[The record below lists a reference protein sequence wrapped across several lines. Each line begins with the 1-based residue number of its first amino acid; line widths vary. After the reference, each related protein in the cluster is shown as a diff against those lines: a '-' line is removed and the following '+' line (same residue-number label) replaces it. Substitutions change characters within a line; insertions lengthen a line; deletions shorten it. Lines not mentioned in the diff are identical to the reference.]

1 MYRFLFSSK
10 WLGYFLLAVIFATG
24 CVFLGRW
31 QMDRRAEALAEIQ
44 RVTSNYSATPISFSE
59 AKDQFLRLDPAREW
73 TQVELR
79 GSYDTAGQRIVR
91 NRPLNG
97 QPGYEVVVPFKLVSG
112 ETVVIDRGWL
122 PIGNNSP
129 GRPDSIPAPPSG
141 EVTAVVRLKH
151 GEPALDRGAPEGQL
165 ASIDLAA
172 YSGELGYP
180 LLTGA
185 YGQLAS
191 ETPPASEMPRPFPMP
206 SLEEGTHLS
215 YSLQWFAFGVL
226 MFVGFGYAA
235 RQQARNAAID
245 AEDIGVAGPAAA
257 GTEAAAAGDTGFAAA
272 GDRRRTAQRASL
284 RSAAPRKRKRPT
296 AEEEEDAILDAQG
309 Y

>member
-10 WLGYFLLAVIFATG
+10 WLGYLLLAAIFATA

-31 QMDRRAEALAEIQ
+31 QMDRRAETLAEIN
-44 RVTSNYSATPISFSE
+44 RVVNNYSATPIPFSE
-59 AKDQFLRLDPAREW
+59 AKDQFAQLDPAKEW
-73 TQVELR
+73 TQVELK
-79 GSYDTAGQRIVR
+79 GTYDAAAQRVVR

-97 QPGYEVVVPFKLVSG
+97 QPGYEVVVPFRLDSG

-122 PIGNNSP
+122 PIGNKNP
-129 GRPDSIPAPPSG
+129 GSPDSVPAPPAG

-151 GEPALDRGAPEGQL
+151 GEPELQRGAPTGQL
-165 ASIDLAA
+165 ASIDLPTYAA
-172 YSGELGYP
+172 QLGYP
-180 LLTGA
+180 LFTGA

-191 ETPPASEMPRPFPMP
+191 ETPAVADMPVAFPKP
-206 SLEEGTHLS
+206 STDEGTHLS

-245 AEDIGVAGPAAA
+245 AEDDEEPLADGAVHSAVRAA
-257 GTEAAAAGDTGFAAA
+257 
-272 GDRRRTAQRASL
+272 RRRPVT
-284 RSAAPRKRKRPT
+284 PRKRTKAT
-296 AEEEEDAILDAQG
+296 AEEEEDALLDAQG
-309 Y
+309 F

>member
-10 WLGYFLLAVIFATG
+10 WLGYLLLAAIFATA

-31 QMDRRAEALAEIQ
+31 QMDRRAETLAEIN
-44 RVTSNYSATPISFSE
+44 RVVTNYSADPIPFAE
-59 AKDQFLRLDPAREW
+59 ARDQFTDLDPAKEW
-73 TQVELR
+73 TQVELT
-79 GSYDTAGQRIVR
+79 GTYDAAGQRVVR

-97 QPGYEVVVPFKLVSG
+97 QPGYEVVVPFRLTSG

-122 PIGNNSP
+122 PIGNKNP
-129 GRPDSIPAPPSG
+129 GSPDSIPAPPPG

-151 GEPALDRGAPEGQL
+151 PEPALQRGAPEGQL

-172 YSGELGYP
+172 YAGQLGYP

-191 ETPPASEMPRPFPMP
+191 ETPAAADMPAAFPKP
-206 SLEEGTHLS
+206 STEEGTHLS

-245 AEDIGVAGPAAA
+245 AEDDADLPEGTVRAAVSA
-257 GTEAAAAGDTGFAAA
+257 
-272 GDRRRTAQRASL
+272 RRRPSP
-284 RSAAPRKRKRPT
+284 PRKRKKAT
-296 AEEEEDAILDAQG
+296 AEEEEDALLDAQG

>member
-10 WLGYFLLAVIFATG
+10 WLGYLLLAAIFATA

-31 QMDRRAEALAEIQ
+31 QMDRRAETLAEIN
-44 RVTSNYSATPISFSE
+44 RVVSNYSATPFPF
-59 AKDQFLRLDPAREW
+59 AAARDQFSQLDPAKEW
-73 TQVELR
+73 TQVQVQ
-79 GSYDTAGQRIVR
+79 GTYDTDGQRIVR

-97 QPGYEVVVPFKLVSG
+97 QPGYEVVVPFKLATG
-112 ETVVIDRGWL
+112 ETVIIDRGWL
-122 PIGNNSP
+122 PIGNNNP
-129 GRPDSIPAPPSG
+129 GSPDSVPAPPSG

-151 GEPALDRGAPEGQL
+151 PEPELNRGAPAGQL
-165 ASIDLAA
+165 ASIDLPTYAA
-172 YSGELGYP
+172 QLGYP
-180 LLTGA
+180 VLTGA

-191 ETPPASEMPRPFPMP
+191 ETPAAAEMPVAFPKP
-206 SLEEGTHLS
+206 STEEGTHLS

-245 AEDIGVAGPAAA
+245 AEEDEAEAA
-257 GTEAAAAGDTGFAAA
+257 GTIHAAVPS
-272 GDRRRTAQRASL
+272 RRRTAPA
-284 RSAAPRKRKRPT
+284 RKRKKAT
-296 AEEEEDAILDAQG
+296 AEEEEDALLDAQG

>member
-10 WLGYFLLAVIFATG
+10 WLGYLLLAAIFAAA
-24 CVFLGRW
+24 CVGLGRW
-31 QMDRRAEALAEIQ
+31 QMDRRAETLAEIN
-44 RVTSNYSATPISFSE
+44 RVLSNYSATPITFAE
-59 AKDQFLRLDPAREW
+59 ARDEFVSLDAEREW

-79 GSYDTAGQRIVR
+79 GSYDVAGQRIVR

-97 QPGYEVVVPFKLVSG
+97 QPGYEVVVPLKLVSG

-122 PIGNNSP
+122 PIGNNTP
-129 GRPDSIPAPPSG
+129 GHPDSIPAPPQG
-141 EVTAVVRLKH
+141 QVTVLARLKPA
-151 GEPALDRGAPEGQL
+151 EPELQRGAPDGQL

-172 YSGELGYP
+172 YSARLGYP

-191 ETPPASEMPRPFPMP
+191 ESPSASAMPVAFPKP
-206 SLEEGTHLS
+206 STEEGTHLS

-226 MFVGFGYAA
+226 MFIGFGYAA

-245 AEDIGVAGPAAA
+245 AEDAAEAALSADGGYMHSSGPAAV
-257 GTEAAAAGDTGFAAA
+257 
-272 GDRRRTAQRASL
+272 RRRQRPVA
-284 RSAAPRKRKRPT
+284 RKRKNAT

-309 Y
+309 F

>member
-10 WLGYFLLAVIFATG
+10 WVGYLLLAAIFAAA

-31 QMDRRAEALAEIQ
+31 QMDRRAETLAEIN
-44 RVTSNYSATPISFSE
+44 RVLTNYSATPIPFDQ
-59 AKDQFLRLDPAREW
+59 AKEEFAGLDPGREW
-73 TQVELR
+73 TQVELK
-79 GSYDTAGQRIVR
+79 GTYDVDGQRIVR

-97 QPGYEVVVPFKLVSG
+97 QPGYEVVVPFKLDSG

-122 PIGNNSP
+122 PIGNKNPGSP
-129 GRPDSIPAPPSG
+129 DAIPAPPAG
-141 EVTAVVRLKH
+141 PVTAVVRLKH
-151 GEPALDRGAPEGQL
+151 GEPRLDRGAPEGQL
-165 ASIDLAA
+165 ASIDLPTYADQ
-172 YSGELGYP
+172 LPYP
-180 LLTGA
+180 VMTGA

-191 ETPPASEMPRPFPMP
+191 ESPAPAEAPFPFP
-206 SLEEGTHLS
+206 KPATEEGTHLS

-245 AEDIGVAGPAAA
+245 AEDEDESGDGPRDS
-257 GTEAAAAGDTGFAAA
+257 GSPVHSAAAAA
-272 GDRRRTAQRASL
+272 RRR
-284 RSAAPRKRKRPT
+284 APVARKRKRAT
-296 AEEEEDAILDAQG
+296 SEEEEDALLDAQG

>member
-10 WLGYFLLAVIFATG
+10 WLGYLLLAAIFASA

-31 QMDRRAEALAEIQ
+31 QMDRRAETLAEIN
-44 RVTSNYSATPISFSE
+44 RVVTNYSAAPVPFADVRDE
-59 AKDQFLRLDPAREW
+59 FDQLDPASEW
-73 TQVELR
+73 TQVELK
-79 GSYDTAGQRIVR
+79 GSYLVDGQRIVR

-97 QPGYEVVVPFKLVSG
+97 QPGYEVVVPFRLATG

-122 PIGNNSP
+122 PIGNKNP
-129 GRPDSIPAPPSG
+129 GSPDSVPAPPPG

-151 GEPALDRGAPEGQL
+151 PEPELQRGAPEGQL

-172 YSGELGYP
+172 YSAQLGYP

-191 ETPPASEMPRPFPMP
+191 ETPPAAEMPMAFPKP
-206 SLEEGTHLS
+206 STEEGTHLS

-245 AEDIGVAGPAAA
+245 AEDDDESPEGALHS
-257 GTEAAAAGDTGFAAA
+257 AAAAA
-272 GDRRRTAQRASL
+272 RRRPP
-284 RSAAPRKRKRPT
+284 APRKRKHPT
-296 AEEEEDAILDAQG
+296 AEEEEDALLDAQG
-309 Y
+309 F

>member
-10 WLGYFLLAVIFATG
+10 WLGYLLLAAIFASA

-31 QMDRRAEALAEIQ
+31 QMDRRAETLAEIN
-44 RVTSNYSATPISFSE
+44 RVVTNYSAAPIPFADARE
-59 AKDQFLRLDPAREW
+59 QFNTLDPAMEW
-73 TQVELR
+73 TQVELK
-79 GSYDTAGQRIVR
+79 GTYLVDGQRVVR

-97 QPGYEVVVPFKLVSG
+97 QPGYEVVVPFRLASG
-112 ETVVIDRGWL
+112 ETVVVDRGWL
-122 PIGNNSP
+122 PIGNKNP
-129 GRPDSIPAPPSG
+129 GAPDSVPEPPAG
-141 EVTAVVRLKH
+141 DVTAVVRLKH
-151 GEPALDRGAPEGQL
+151 PEPELQRGAPEGQL

-172 YSGELGYP
+172 YSAQLGYP

-191 ETPPASEMPRPFPMP
+191 ETPPAAEMPFPFPKP
-206 SLEEGTHLS
+206 STEEGTHLS

-245 AEDIGVAGPAAA
+245 AEDDDDSPEGAPRVAA
-257 GTEAAAAGDTGFAAA
+257 GAP
-272 GDRRRTAQRASL
+272 RRRPAP
-284 RSAAPRKRKRPT
+284 APRKRRKAT
-296 AEEEEDAILDAQG
+296 AEEEEDALLDAQG

>member
-10 WLGYFLLAVIFATG
+10 WLGYLLLAAIFAAA

-31 QMDRRAEALAEIQ
+31 QMDRRAETLAEIN
-44 RVTSNYSATPISFSE
+44 RVVTNYSATPISF
-59 AKDQFLRLDPAREW
+59 DQAREEFVSLDPAKEW
-73 TQVELR
+73 TQVELN
-79 GSYDTAGQRIVR
+79 GSYDADGQRIVR

-97 QPGYEVVVPFKLVSG
+97 QPGYEVVVPFKLKSG

-122 PIGNNSP
+122 PIGNKNP
-129 GRPDSIPAPPSG
+129 GSPDSIPAPPSG
-141 EVTAVVRLKH
+141 PVTAVVRLKH
-151 GEPALDRGAPEGQL
+151 GEPRLDRGAPEGQL
-165 ASIDLAA
+165 ASIDLPTYADQ
-172 YSGELGYP
+172 LGYP
-180 LLTGA
+180 VLTGA

-191 ETPPASEMPRPFPMP
+191 ESPAPAGMPSPFPKP
-206 SLEEGTHLS
+206 ATEEGTHLS

-245 AEDIGVAGPAAA
+245 AEDEDESGDMVRDSGSPVHS
-257 GTEAAAAGDTGFAAA
+257 AAAAA
-272 GDRRRTAQRASL
+272 RRR
-284 RSAAPRKRKRPT
+284 APVARKRKHAT
-296 AEEEEDAILDAQG
+296 SEEEEDALLDAQG

>member
-10 WLGYFLLAVIFATG
+10 WLGYLLLAAIFASA

-31 QMDRRAEALAEIQ
+31 QMDRRAETLAEIN
-44 RVTSNYSATPISFSE
+44 RVLTNYSATPVPFADVRDE
-59 AKDQFLRLDPAREW
+59 FDQLDPASEW
-73 TQVELR
+73 MQVELE
-79 GSYDTAGQRIVR
+79 GSYLVDGQRIVR

-97 QPGYEVVVPFKLVSG
+97 QPGYEVVVPFRLTTG

-122 PIGNNSP
+122 PIGNKNP
-129 GRPDSIPAPPSG
+129 GSPDSVPAPPAG

-151 GEPALDRGAPEGQL
+151 PEPELQRGAPEGQL

-172 YSGELGYP
+172 YSTQLGYP

-191 ETPPASEMPRPFPMP
+191 ETPPAAEMPMAFPKP
-206 SLEEGTHLS
+206 STEEGTHLS

-245 AEDIGVAGPAAA
+245 AGDDDELPAGVRHS
-257 GTEAAAAGDTGFAAA
+257 AAAA
-272 GDRRRTAQRASL
+272 
-284 RSAAPRKRKRPT
+284 
-296 AEEEEDAILDAQG
+296 
-309 Y
+309 

>member
-10 WLGYFLLAVIFATG
+10 WLGYLLLAAIFAAA

-31 QMDRRAEALAEIQ
+31 QMDRRAETLAEIN
-44 RVTSNYSATPISFSE
+44 RVVSNYSAAPIPFAE
-59 AKDQFLRLDPAREW
+59 ARDEFIRLDPEKEW
-73 TQVELR
+73 TQVELKGR
-79 GSYDTAGQRIVR
+79 YDVAGERIVR

-97 QPGYEVVVPFKLVSG
+97 QPGYEVVVPFRLDSG

-122 PIGNNSP
+122 PIGNSNP
-129 GRPDSIPAPPSG
+129 GSPDSVPEPPSG
-141 EVTAVVRLKH
+141 EVTAVVRLKP
-151 GEPALDRGAPEGQL
+151 GEPQLQRGAPAGQL
-165 ASIDLAA
+165 ASIDLPA
-172 YSGELGYP
+172 YSAELGYP

-191 ETPPASEMPRPFPMP
+191 ESPAVADMPFPFPMP
-206 SLEEGTHLS
+206 STEEGTHLS

-245 AEDIGVAGPAAA
+245 AEEEAENGIDSGSTVHS
-257 GTEAAAAGDTGFAAA
+257 TAAAA
-272 GDRRRTAQRASL
+272 RRRPAVA
-284 RSAAPRKRKRPT
+284 RKRRHAT
-296 AEEEEDAILDAQG
+296 SEEEEDAILDARG
-309 Y
+309 L

>member
-10 WLGYFLLAVIFATG
+10 WLAYLLLAAVFAAA

-31 QMDRRAEALAEIQ
+31 QMDRRAETLAEIS
-44 RVTSNYSATPISFSE
+44 RVVTNYSAAPIPFEQVRNEFSE
-59 AKDQFLRLDPAREW
+59 LDPAKEW

-79 GSYDTAGQRIVR
+79 GSYDVSGQRIVR

-97 QPGYEVVVPFKLVSG
+97 QPGYEVVVPFKLETG
-112 ETVVIDRGWL
+112 ESVVIDRGWL
-122 PIGNNSP
+122 PIGNKNP
-129 GRPDSIPAPPSG
+129 GSPDSIPAPPAG
-141 EVTAVVRLKH
+141 TVTAVVRLKH
-151 GEPALDRGAPEGQL
+151 GEPQLDRGAPAGQL
-165 ASIDLAA
+165 ASIDLPTYAA
-172 YSGELGYP
+172 ELGYP
-180 LLTGA
+180 VLTGA

-191 ETPPASEMPRPFPMP
+191 ESPAAAQMPFPFP
-206 SLEEGTHLS
+206 KPATEEGTHLS

-245 AEDIGVAGPAAA
+245 AEDEEGDEVSSGSAVHS
-257 GTEAAAAGDTGFAAA
+257 AAAAA
-272 GDRRRTAQRASL
+272 RRRPPVA
-284 RSAAPRKRKRPT
+284 RKRRHAT
-296 AEEEEDAILDAQG
+296 AEEEEDALLDAQG

>member
-10 WLGYFLLAVIFATG
+10 WLGYLLLAAIFAAA

-31 QMDRRAEALAEIQ
+31 QMDRRAETLAEIN
-44 RVTSNYSATPISFSE
+44 RVVTNYSATPIPFDQARDEFSV
-59 AKDQFLRLDPAREW
+59 LDPSKEW

-79 GSYDTAGQRIVR
+79 GTYDADGQRIVR

-97 QPGYEVVVPFKLVSG
+97 QPGYEVVVPFTLETG

-122 PIGNNSP
+122 PIGNKNP
-129 GRPDSIPAPPSG
+129 GSPDSIPAPPSG
-141 EVTAVVRLKH
+141 SVTAVVRLKH
-151 GEPALDRGAPEGQL
+151 GEPQLDRGAPDGQL
-165 ASIDLAA
+165 ASIDLPTYADQ
-172 YSGELGYP
+172 LGYP
-180 LLTGA
+180 VLAGA

-191 ETPPASEMPRPFPMP
+191 ESPASPDMPLPFPKP
-206 SLEEGTHLS
+206 ATEEGTHLS

-245 AEDIGVAGPAAA
+245 AEDELESEDGSRDSGSPVHS
-257 GTEAAAAGDTGFAAA
+257 AAAAA
-272 GDRRRTAQRASL
+272 RRRPPVA
-284 RSAAPRKRKRPT
+284 RKRRKAT
-296 AEEEEDAILDAQG
+296 AEEEEDALLDAQG

>member
-10 WLGYFLLAVIFATG
+10 WLGYLLLAAIFASA

-31 QMDRRAEALAEIQ
+31 QMDRRAETLAEIN
-44 RVTSNYSATPISFSE
+44 RVVSNYSAAPLAFAE
-59 AKDQFLRLDPAREW
+59 ARDQFTQLDPAKEW

-79 GSYDTAGQRIVR
+79 GSYDVAGQRIVR

-97 QPGYEVVVPFKLVSG
+97 QPGYEVVVPFRLATG

-122 PIGNNSP
+122 PIGNVNP
-129 GRPDSIPAPPSG
+129 GSPDSVPEPPSG

-151 GEPALDRGAPEGQL
+151 PEPALERGAPEGQL
-165 ASIDLAA
+165 ASIDLPAYAA
-172 YSGELGYP
+172 ELGYP

-191 ETPPASEMPRPFPMP
+191 ETPPAGEMPLPFPMP
-206 SLEEGTHLS
+206 STEEGTHLS

-245 AEDIGVAGPAAA
+245 AEDGDGTEYPAAPV
-257 GTEAAAAGDTGFAAA
+257 
-272 GDRRRTAQRASL
+272 R
-284 RSAAPRKRKRPT
+284 RKRKHPS
-296 AEEEEDAILDAQG
+296 AEEEEDALLDAQG

>member
-10 WLGYFLLAVIFATG
+10 WLGYLLLAAIFASA

-31 QMDRRAEALAEIQ
+31 QMDRRAETLAEIN
-44 RVTSNYSATPISFSE
+44 RVVTNYSATPIAFTDARE
-59 AKDQFLRLDPAREW
+59 QFDRLDPAMEW
-73 TQVELR
+73 TQVELK
-79 GSYDTAGQRIVR
+79 GSYLVDGQRVVR
-91 NRPLNG
+91 NRPMNG
-97 QPGYEVVVPFKLVSG
+97 QPGYEVVVPFRLTTG

-122 PIGNNSP
+122 PIGNKNP
-129 GRPDSIPAPPSG
+129 GSPDSVPEPPPG

-151 GEPALDRGAPEGQL
+151 PEPELQRSAPEGQL

-172 YSGELGYP
+172 YSAQLGYP

-191 ETPPASEMPRPFPMP
+191 ETPPAAEMPFPFPKP
-206 SLEEGTHLS
+206 STEEGTHLS

-245 AEDIGVAGPAAA
+245 AEDENDDDPAEGAGHS
-257 GTEAAAAGDTGFAAA
+257 AAAAA
-272 GDRRRTAQRASL
+272 RRRPP
-284 RSAAPRKRKRPT
+284 APRKRRKAT
-296 AEEEEDAILDAQG
+296 SEEEEDALLDAQG

>member
-10 WLGYFLLAVIFATG
+10 WLGYLLLAAIFATA

-31 QMDRRAEALAEIQ
+31 QMDRRAETLAEIN
-44 RVTSNYSATPISFSE
+44 RVVTNYSAAPIRFDQ
-59 AKDQFLRLDPAREW
+59 ARDQFTRLDPAKEW
-73 TQVELR
+73 TQVELK
-79 GSYDTAGQRIVR
+79 GTYDVAGQRIVR

-97 QPGYEVVVPFKLVSG
+97 QPGYEVVVPFRLESG
-112 ETVVIDRGWL
+112 ETVVVDRGWL
-122 PIGNNSP
+122 PIGNKNP
-129 GRPDSIPAPPSG
+129 GSPDSVPAPPAG
-141 EVTAVVRLKH
+141 DVTAVVRLKH
-151 GEPALDRGAPEGQL
+151 PEPELRRGAPEGQL

-172 YSGELGYP
+172 YSRELGYP

-191 ETPPASEMPRPFPMP
+191 ETPPTAEMPAAFPKP
-206 SLEEGTHLS
+206 STEEGTHLS
-215 YSLQWFAFGVL
+215 YSLQWFAFGIL

-245 AEDIGVAGPAAA
+245 AEDEALDDGTVHSAASA
-257 GTEAAAAGDTGFAAA
+257 
-272 GDRRRTAQRASL
+272 RRRPSP
-284 RSAAPRKRKRPT
+284 PRKRKKAT
-296 AEEEEDAILDAQG
+296 SEEEEDALLDAQG

>member
-10 WLGYFLLAVIFATG
+10 WLGYLVLAAVFAMA

-31 QMDRRAEALAEIQ
+31 QMDRRAETLAEIN
-44 RVTSNYSATPISFSE
+44 RVNSNYSAAPVPFEDIRQ
-59 AKDQFLRLDPAREW
+59 QFEQLDPEREW
-73 TQVELR
+73 TQVQLR
-79 GSYDTAGQRIVR
+79 GTYDAANQRIVR

-97 QPGYEVVVPFKLVSG
+97 QPGYEAVVPLRLADG
-112 ETVVIDRGWL
+112 QTVVIDRGWL
-122 PIGNNSP
+122 PIGNNTP
-129 GRPDSIPAPPSG
+129 GRPDSVPAPPEG
-141 EVTAVVRLKH
+141 TVTVVARLKPA
-151 GEPALDRGAPEGQL
+151 EPQLDRGALDGQL
-165 ASIDLAA
+165 ASIDLKTYA
-172 YSGELGYP
+172 SELGYP

-191 ETPPASEMPRPFPMP
+191 ETPSAQTMPVAFPKP
-206 SLEEGTHLS
+206 STDEGTHLS

-226 MFVGFGYAA
+226 MFVAFGYAA

-245 AEDIGVAGPAAA
+245 AAEDEEGVLEAA
-257 GTEAAAAGDTGFAAA
+257 GAVQ
-272 GDRRRTAQRASL
+272 RRRTPPQ
-284 RSAAPRKRKRPT
+284 RKRKKPT

>member
-10 WLGYFLLAVIFATG
+10 WLGYLLLAAVFATG

-31 QMDRRAEALAEIQ
+31 QMDRRAEALAEIH

-59 AKDQFLRLDPAREW
+59 AKDQFRQLDPAREW

-79 GSYDTAGQRIVR
+79 GSYDAAGQRIVR

-97 QPGYEVVVPFKLVSG
+97 QPGYEVVVPFRLVSG

-122 PIGNNSP
+122 PIGNNNPGSP
-129 GRPDSIPAPPSG
+129 DYIPAPPSG
-141 EVTAVVRLKH
+141 QVTAVVRLKH
-151 GEPALDRGAPEGQL
+151 GEPSLQRGAPEGQL
-165 ASIDLAA
+165 ASIDLPA
-172 YSGELGYP
+172 YSAELGYP

-191 ETPPASEMPRPFPMP
+191 ETPPAAEMPQPFPMP

-215 YSLQWFAFGVL
+215 YSLQWFAFGIL

-235 RQQARNAAID
+235 RQQAKNAAID
-245 AEDIGVAGPAAA
+245 AEDAEAGAA
-257 GTEAAAAGDTGFAAA
+257 GAHGDAAAAA
-272 GDRRRTAQRASL
+272 RRRP
-284 RSAAPRKRKRPT
+284 SAARKRKRAT
-296 AEEEEDAILDAQG
+296 SEEEEDAILDAQG

>member
-10 WLGYFLLAVIFATG
+10 WLGYLLLAAIFAAA
-24 CVFLGRW
+24 CVGLGRW
-31 QMDRRAEALAEIQ
+31 QMDRRAETLAEIN
-44 RVTSNYSATPISFSE
+44 RVTSNYSATPVPFAE
-59 AKDQFLRLDPAREW
+59 VKDQFKSLAADREW

-79 GSYDTAGQRIVR
+79 GSYDVAGQRIVR

-97 QPGYEVVVPFKLVSG
+97 QPGYEVVVPFKVVTG

-122 PIGNNSP
+122 PIGNNNPGSP
-129 GRPDSIPAPPSG
+129 DAVPAPPQG
-141 EVTAVVRLKH
+141 TVTVVARLKPA
-151 GEPALDRGAPEGQL
+151 EPGLQRGAPDGQL

-172 YSGELGYP
+172 YSAELGYP

-191 ETPPASEMPRPFPMP
+191 ESPAAADMPVPFPKP
-206 SLEEGTHLS
+206 STEEGTHLS

-226 MFVGFGYAA
+226 MFIGFGYAA

-245 AEDIGVAGPAAA
+245 AEDAEAQAAEADAVLMHSSGPVA
-257 GTEAAAAGDTGFAAA
+257 
-272 GDRRRTAQRASL
+272 RRRP
-284 RSAAPRKRKRPT
+284 APRKRKNAT

-309 Y
+309 F

>member
-10 WLGYFLLAVIFATG
+10 WLGYLLLAAIFATG

-31 QMDRRAEALAEIQ
+31 QMDRRAETLAEIQ
-44 RVTSNYSATPISFSE
+44 RVTSNYSATPISF
-59 AKDQFLRLDPAREW
+59 ADARDDFRQLDPEREW
-73 TQVELR
+73 TQVQLR
-79 GSYDTAGQRIVR
+79 GSYDVAGQRIVR

-97 QPGYEVVVPFKLVSG
+97 QPGYEVVVPFRLVSG

-129 GRPDSIPAPPSG
+129 GRPDSIPAPPTG
-141 EVTAVVRLKH
+141 QITAVVRLKH
-151 GEPALDRGAPEGQL
+151 GEPALQRGAPDGQL
-165 ASIDLAA
+165 ASIDLPA
-172 YSGELGYP
+172 YSAQLGYP

-191 ETPPASEMPRPFPMP
+191 ETPPAADMPHAFPMP
-206 SLEEGTHLS
+206 SVEEGTHLS
-215 YSLQWFAFGVL
+215 YSLQWFAFGIL

-245 AEDIGVAGPAAA
+245 AEDAEAAGAEGGQASTGAGARRRPPAA
-257 GTEAAAAGDTGFAAA
+257 
-272 GDRRRTAQRASL
+272 
-284 RSAAPRKRKRPT
+284 RKRKHPT

>member
-10 WLGYFLLAVIFATG
+10 WLGYLLLAAVFATA

-31 QMDRRAEALAEIQ
+31 QMDRRAETLAEIN
-44 RVTSNYSATPISFSE
+44 RVVTNYSATPVAFTDVR
-59 AKDQFLRLDPAREW
+59 DQFTSLDPAREW
-73 TQVELR
+73 TQVELT
-79 GSYDTAGQRIVR
+79 GTYDVAGQRIVR

-97 QPGYEVVVPFKLVSG
+97 QPGYEVVVPLRLATG
-112 ETVVIDRGWL
+112 ETVVVDRGWL
-122 PIGNNSP
+122 PIGNNNP
-129 GRPDSIPAPPSG
+129 GSPDSVPAPPSG

-151 GEPALDRGAPEGQL
+151 PEPELQRGAPAGQL
-165 ASIDLAA
+165 ASIDLNA
-172 YSGELGYP
+172 YKAQLDYP

-185 YGQLAS
+185 YGQLAT
-191 ETPPASEMPRPFPMP
+191 ETPASAEMPFPFPKP
-206 SLEEGTHLS
+206 ATEEGTHLS

-245 AEDIGVAGPAAA
+245 AEEDAAA
-257 GTEAAAAGDTGFAAA
+257 DADGPVDSGSPVHSAAAAA
-272 GDRRRTAQRASL
+272 RRRPP
-284 RSAAPRKRKRPT
+284 AARKRKHPT
-296 AEEEEDAILDAQG
+296 AEEAEDALLDAQG